1 MINKMNKTNIK
12 MTKMNINTTK
22 MNINMNTKKGNNI
35 NEDIR
40 KYCTYTNKTWEKG
53 ELNFNFSAFYK
64 KHEVYLP
71 NNLSPSSDFLSW
83 FIGFTEGE
91 GSFIVS
97 NRGDL
102 AFVIVQSTSDI
113 RILHYIQETLGFG
126 KVISQSVKT
135 SRYVTQSKKEIEII
149 ISLFNGNLILP
160 TRKNQ
165 LNKYIDGFNIWAS
178 KGNIRLEPIVLID
191 NHIKPSLSNS
201 WLAGFTDG
209 EGCFTCS
216 IGNKKEYSF
225 NYNIA
230 QKGENNIIILE
241 HVCSMFKAGKVSNH
255 FVKNVYEYRITGVKA
270 CSNIFP
276 YFDKYTLLTKK
287 SLSYTLWKQIYID
300 LYNKQH
306 LNPDKRLIMIE
317 KVRMINKSNV

>member
-1 MINKMNKTNIK
+1 MNKMNTSID
-12 MTKMNINTTK
+12 M
-22 MNINMNTKKGNNI
+22 KKCNNI
-35 NEDIR
+35 YMDIR
-40 KYCTYTNKTWEKG
+40 KYSTYVNKTWEKKG
-53 ELNFNFSAFYK
+53 LNFNFSTFYE
-64 KHEVYLP
+64 KHKAYLP
-71 NNLSPSSDFLSW
+71 NNLSPSNNFLSW

-91 GSFIVS
+91 GSFIVN

-102 AFVIVQSTSDI
+102 AFVVVQTTSDI
-113 RILHYIQETLGFG
+113 KILHYIQETLGFG

-149 ISLFNGNLILP
+149 ISLFNGNIILP

-165 LNKYIDGFNIWAS
+165 LDKFIKGFNVWAN
-178 KGNIRLEPIVLID
+178 KGNIRLEPILFID
-191 NHIKPSLSNS
+191 NSIKPSLNNS

-216 IGNKKEYSF
+216 INNKGFSF

-230 QKGENNIIILE
+230 QKGESIIIILE
-241 HVCSMFKAGKVSNH
+241 YICSMFKAGKVSNH
-255 FVKNVYEYRITGVKA
+255 FVKNEYEYRITGIKA
-270 CSNIFP
+270 CANVFP

-287 SLSYTLWKQIYID
+287 SLSYTLWKQIYLD

-306 LNPDKRLIMIE
+306 LYPDKRLIMIE
-317 KVRMINKSNV
+317 KARMINKSNVL